1 MDEPRH
7 NAAIVKSKG
16 KSSDPFPL
24 RSGPDYIA
32 VEILTQ
38 KKSG

>member
-7 NAAIVKSKG
+7 NAAIVKSKRKG
-16 KSSDPFPL
+16 TGPFPL

-32 VEILTQ
+32 VEI
-38 KKSG
+38 